1 MDYITAF
8 IEVPKGSRN
17 KYEYNHETG
26 RIFLDRMLFSSVQ
39 YPADYGFIPETL
51 AEDGDELDILVL
63 AGEPTFPGCYLKAT
77 PVAMLEMW
85 DERSRDEK
93 ILAISWG
100 DPVWGWIDTGGLN
113 GSWYRLL
120 EGLPPLIGIL
130 FCPTTLGISC
140 PIFSYMAAEVVA
152 FLVEDYCPYTSG
164 TTINTHKIRG
174 TWHGHFLLFFS
185 DVLVDLE
192 KKVSFCGSTSS

>member
-100 DPVWGWIDTGGLN
+100 DPVWGWIRVTTTSPHQPAPEISHFFSIYKELEGKVTEI
-113 GSWYRLL
+113 GSWFPADKAWQVIRKAQERYR
-120 EGLPPLIGIL
+120 ENNGI
-130 FCPTTLGISC
+130 
-140 PIFSYMAAEVVA
+140 
-152 FLVEDYCPYTSG
+152 
-164 TTINTHKIRG
+164 
-174 TWHGHFLLFFS
+174 
-185 DVLVDLE
+185 
-192 KKVSFCGSTSS
+192 